1 MFDNYVQSIFL
12 TLITAQN
19 SNTKITMKSQRINR
33 ESRWH
38 EQFPNFQ
45 PLDIL
50 ELAIHRENRV
60 GPVNTFCAG
69 TLEPERDKI
78 RRKGTKR
85 EKRKKKRMKPERK
98 RKKEKRNGNTF
109 HPPCRRSPLLFQYPW
124 MAALSNIE
132 CQYLR
137 APRSTFILCP
147 KYFFL

>member
-85 EKRKKKRMKPERK
+85 EKRKKKRMKPERE
-98 RKKEKRNGNTF
+98 RKKEKRKKKREYVPSSVSSFTSVISISVNGRT
-109 HPPCRRSPLLFQYPW
+109 
-124 MAALSNIE
+124 IE
-132 CQYLR
+132 Y
-137 APRSTFILCP
+137 
-147 KYFFL
+147 